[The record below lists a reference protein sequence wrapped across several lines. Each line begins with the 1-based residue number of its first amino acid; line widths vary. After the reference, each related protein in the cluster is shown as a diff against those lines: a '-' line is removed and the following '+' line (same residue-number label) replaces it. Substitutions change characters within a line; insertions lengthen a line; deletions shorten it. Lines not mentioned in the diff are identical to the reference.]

1 MRTDP
6 TKVPGSTGVR
16 PDTKSL
22 RDFGIRADT
31 KPLDF
36 GTRTDTKP
44 LDDFGMRTDIKTPPE
59 HKPEEILLEEPTDTD
74 EFDLEEISDADELDV
89 EVLPKTRKKSSVNMN
104 FLAGRN
110 FKIAMIIGSIAML
123 VVLFLISP
131 VFLIEEV
138 IVLGNNRVSEWDII
152 DDVGNTGN
160 IMLFNNRR
168 ARRQIMSNLMIENV
182 SFRRDFPGRL
192 YVIVQERRL
201 SAFVEHSP
209 GSFLAL
215 DNMGR
220 VLDIG
225 VTIDEPL
232 PILEGLQFTRWQLGQ
247 VLEVP
252 NPMDFAAVVQYTQ
265 LLVAYDLIHR
275 VSHIH
280 VADSSNIR
288 ILVNYWE
295 FQVGGSADADK
306 KVRTIAAMLEAS
318 PDLEIMRGFVCIR
331 EIRPEYFF
339 VLLQ

>member
-16 PDTKSL
+16 LDTKSL
-22 RDFGIRADT
+22 RDFGIR
-31 KPLDF
+31 
-36 GTRTDTKP
+36 TDTKP
-44 LDDFGMRTDIKTPPE
+44 LGDVGILLDTKTLPE
-59 HKPEEILLEEPTDTD
+59 HEPEEVLPEDLPEEAD
-74 EFDLEEISDADELDV
+74 EFDLEEVPDDTDDGIDKFDIEED
-89 EVLPKTRKKSSVNMN
+89 LPLPRKKSSVNMD

-110 FKIAMIIGSIAML
+110 FKIAMATGSMVML

-138 IVLGNNRVSEWDII
+138 VVLGNNRVSEWEII
-152 DDVGNTGN
+152 DEVGNTGN

-168 ARRQIMSNLMIENV
+168 ARRQIMSNLMIEDV

-215 DNMGR
+215 DNVGR
-220 VLDIG
+220 VLETG
-225 VTIDEPL
+225 VIMDEPL
-232 PILEGLQFTRWQLGQ
+232 PILVGLQFTRWQLGEI
-247 VLEVP
+247 LEVP
-252 NPMDFAAVVQYTQ
+252 NPTDFATVVQYTQ
-265 LLVAYDLIHR
+265 LLVAYDLIHHVTHMH
-275 VSHIH
+275 VS
-280 VADSSNIR
+280 DSSNIR

-295 FQVGGSADADK
+295 FQVGGSADADE
-306 KVRTIAAMLEAS
+306 KVRTIAAMLDAT
-318 PDLEIMRGFVCIR
+318 PDLGVMRGFVCVR

-339 VLLQ
+339 VFLQ